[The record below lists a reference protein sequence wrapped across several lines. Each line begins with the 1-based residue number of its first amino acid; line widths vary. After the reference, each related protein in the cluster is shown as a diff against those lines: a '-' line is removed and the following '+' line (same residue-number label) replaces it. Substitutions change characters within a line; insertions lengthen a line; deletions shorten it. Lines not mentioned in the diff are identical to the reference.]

1 MDRDRDEP
9 DRTPERK
16 KSRDLGRDRID
27 PPSTDKFDM
36 SDWDTPT
43 SPPTG
48 TDPAPSPAPSAVERT
63 RSTADFAQFFKL
75 ISSLETGMQRI
86 LASFGM
92 IRDLAADSR
101 ASVAEAAADAAK
113 RAEEQKARDKLITER
128 LIDPDQLARH
138 AEAGARQGA
147 RDALAGTAREWTRQ
161 LESDAQGRE
170 ISARQDAADR
180 AERRAD
186 ELRRRRQDGWRNGAI
201 IAIALLIPT
210 AYGYGHY
217 GGTQTGEA
225 SAYARAR
232 DEVAA
237 ANWANTPNGKLARQL
252 DQASEQTIPA
262 MAECPE
268 DHGWHSEK
276 ADGRRWCYGF
286 SKSAKMVSGWALP

>member
-9 DRTPERK
+9 DRMPERG
-16 KSRDLGRDRID
+16 RERDRGGSRMD
-27 PPSTDKFDM
+27 PPSTGKFDM
-36 SDWDTPT
+36 ADWDTST

-48 TDPAPSPAPSAVERT
+48 PAPPPPPPPSAVERT

-75 ISSLETGMQRI
+75 ISALETGMQRI
-86 LASFGM
+86 LANFGM
-92 IRDLAADSR
+92 IRDMAADSR

-113 RAEEQKARDKLITER
+113 RAEEQEARDKLIADR
-128 LIDPDQLARH
+128 LIHPDELARH

-147 RDALAGTAREWTRQ
+147 REALDGTAREWMRR
-161 LESDAQGRE
+161 LEVDAQGRDL
-170 ISARQDAADR
+170 SAKQDAADR

-201 IAIALLIPT
+201 VGIALLIPA
-210 AYGYGHY
+210 AYGYGRY
-217 GGTQTGEA
+217 DGTQSGEV
-225 SAYARAR
+225 SAYARTR

-237 ANWANTPNGKLARQL
+237 ASWANTPNGKLAREL

-262 MAECPE
+262 IAGCPK

-276 ADGRRWCYGF
+276 ANGRRWCYGF
-286 SKSAKMVSGWALP
+286 SKNGKMTSGWALP

>member
-9 DRTPERK
+9 DRMPERG
-16 KSRDLGRDRID
+16 RERDRGGSRMD
-27 PPSTDKFDM
+27 PPSTGKFDM

-43 SPPTG
+43 SPPAN
-48 TDPAPSPAPSAVERT
+48 PPPPPPPSAVERT

-75 ISSLETGMQRI
+75 ISALETGMQRI
-86 LASFGM
+86 LANFGM
-92 IRDLAADSR
+92 IRDMAADSR

-113 RAEEQKARDKLITER
+113 RAEEQEARDKLIADR
-128 LIDPDQLARH
+128 LIHPDELARH

-147 RDALAGTAREWTRQ
+147 REALDGTAREWMRR
-161 LESDAQGRE
+161 LEADAQGRDL
-170 ISARQDAADR
+170 SAKQDAADR

-201 IAIALLIPT
+201 VGIALLIPA
-210 AYGYGHY
+210 AYGYGRY
-217 GGTQTGEA
+217 DGTQSGEA
-225 SAYARAR
+225 SAYARTR

-237 ANWANTPNGKLARQL
+237 ASWANTPNGKLAREL

-262 MAECPE
+262 IASCPK

-286 SKSAKMVSGWALP
+286 SKNGKMTSGWALP